1 MTQNTEATAADDVD
15 LDDADD
21 ELSRLKARATTLGVR
36 FAPNIKADALRAR
49 INAALADEPAAA
61 EEAAPAAAELSP
73 AAQKAALRR
82 KMRDEEMKLVRLR
95 ITNMNPSKKDL
106 HGEIFTVAN
115 KFLGIVKKYIPY
127 GEATDEGYHVP
138 YVIYRQLQERK
149 FLQIKTRKNPLNKA
163 EIIIDQR
170 WVPEFAME
178 VLPPLTADEL
188 AKLAAQQM
196 ASAGIR

>member
-21 ELSRLKARATTLGVR
+21 ELSRLKARATTLGVS
-36 FAPNIKADALRAR
+36 FAPNIKADTLRAR
-49 INAALADEPAAA
+49 INAALSDEPAPV
-61 EEAAPAAAELSP
+61 EEPAPVTAELSP